1 MQRIKT
7 AKKLPRAVLLA
18 LNVLSPRM
26 AIAEQTRGPGVQ
38 AEAAMAKPSGSQF
51 RAVSRVRSHGY
62 GVIPVHS
69 TETGGNLL
77 LSLDLQREVRTF
89 YDIDG
94 GGRLVSD
101 NSLLSWGVLYLFKT
115 PNEIFVPII
124 WPSRLQATGP
134 GAGLGPMDQIIL
146 GFYSRAKAPLFDDIN
161 GRLTVAYRIR
171 RYPTHRHYLLYLS
184 QELYIGDLWE
194 LTASTYGVRLDW
206 HTHDYN
212 WRLYGGYEG
221 DNRDY
226 PGNWQNQPV
235 WLIGTVI
242 TGYAGVRHHIDGLL
256 YWSAEIGLQ
265 REALQYT
272 NASNNNLLKYQTLY
286 TPWVKV
292 AVETFITA
300 PKSRSPS

>member
-1 MQRIKT
+1 MQRTGI
-7 AKKLPRAVLLA
+7 AMYLSCAFLLA
-18 LNVLSPRM
+18 FTLFSPRL
-26 AIAEQTRGPGVQ
+26 AIAEQIRGPAVQ
-38 AEAAMAKPSGSQF
+38 TEAASAKPSGSQF
-51 RAVSRVRSHGY
+51 RAVSRVRTRGY

-69 TETGGNLL
+69 PETGGNLL
-77 LSLDLQREVRTF
+77 VTVDLLREVRTF
-89 YDIDG
+89 YNLNDSG
-94 GGRLVSD
+94 KVVSD
-101 NSLLSWGVLYLFKT
+101 NSLLSWGALYIFKT
-115 PNEIFVPII
+115 PSELFVPII
-124 WPSRLQATGP
+124 WPSRQQATDSGS
-134 GAGLGPMDQIIL
+134 GLGPMDQIIF
-146 GFYSRAKAPLFDDIN
+146 GFYSRAKGLLFDDIN

-235 WLIGTVI
+235 WLSGTVI
-242 TGYAGVRHHIDGLL
+242 TGYAGIRHHIAGLF

-272 NASNNNLLKYQTLY
+272 NASNINLLKYQTLY

-300 PKSRSPS
+300 PARRSPG